1 MSSAWGVFVRAFSSK
16 IYVENML
23 HLGVLCLCFALNA
36 IFIAPFMTNV
46 ERQGVR
52 NPILVPH
59 VHKIDF
65 ITPLS
70 LLFLFF
76 FIPNIFC
83 VLFFLY
89 IVCQMCIPHFR
100 VLL

>member
-65 ITPLS
+65 IFYRYIFARLHLS
-70 LLFLFF
+70 NRSNLL
-76 FIPNIFC
+76 
-83 VLFFLY
+83 
-89 IVCQMCIPHFR
+89 HFPS
-100 VLL
+100 VKTSTFSQQN

>member
-65 ITPLS
+65 IDRKS
-70 LLFLFF
+70 
-76 FIPNIFC
+76 
-83 VLFFLY
+83 V
-89 IVCQMCIPHFR
+89 V
-100 VLL
+100 